1 MSIFINSSHLEWRA
15 GLSDTILKGT
25 HPHQA
30 KNRKKG
36 DDILKNSSLMKL
48 LSQSQPNFTEMIQNC
63 VRHFRPPTKLAAT
76 AELNLTPMTIPSK
89 FGSN

>member
-1 MSIFINSSHLEWRA
+1 VITTSIQD
-15 GLSDTILKGT
+15 G
-25 HPHQA
+25 HQA

-63 VRHFRPPTKLAAT
+63 VHQSLVLI
-76 AELNLTPMTIPSK
+76 ELLVPVKKVFM
-89 FGSN
+89 